1 MSAAVAVLMP
11 AETAPAPTLLPDRAA
26 DPPASAP
33 APLTDAPASTAAPNA
48 DLNSPPTPAKA
59 EPMAALQI
67 APASDSPAAAGTTI
81 VEQTPW
87 GTRRKS
93 SSANNTPTPK
103 PTLSRQTSREA
114 GEALQPSAPATP
126 DGVYVTRSAPGSGIS
141 GTFASITAMEAARA
155 AKIAAEQAAVLA
167 AREEQAH
174 KAETSKSSRRGSFD
188 AFEQARLER
197 QRAEE
202 EQRKREQGAVFRSAR
217 SRRGSSAELHTPTS
231 GASTPQRSRAS
242 SGPTSS
248 SVGDAPLATAD
259 PRANAVMSPVA
270 EINEATSPVPDA
282 ARGSGAFDAMH
293 DQSVASLAR
302 AEEEQRRRRAEEA
315 AAEERQKLAWQA
327 EILARQARTQE
338 LLQEAMAKAEAEKR
352 AQAEAI
358 EAERVAAARKK
369 AEATLRFEEERKLRA
384 MTPEQREAYLAE
396 KERQRLAKIAEEEAK
411 RRAEEEAREAEARRL
426 REEAEA
432 AARALLQQIVQ
443 QVEESHASPLQATP
457 QQQPAAELTPA
468 SSGSNASSS
477 APNSNNPP
485 SPVSSSLQQGG
496 GGHGG
501 TNDVSVAGTASTRVG
516 GVDPSRS
523 GGEQQ
528 QQLQGQQSSQ
538 SPETLNTDAAPEKGF
553 ESKKEL
559 QSTAPRKKRSSAWFC
574 CGSAIDEPDEVPP
587 QARPAASQ
595 PAAATCA

>member
-1 MSAAVAVLMP
+1 MSAAAAVLMP
-11 AETAPAPTLLPDRAA
+11 DETAPAPTLLPDRVA

-33 APLTDAPASTAAPNA
+33 TPLTDAPASTAAPNA
-48 DLNSPPTPAKA
+48 DSNSPPTPAKA
-59 EPMAALQI
+59 EPMAALRI
-67 APASDSPAAAGTTI
+67 APASDSPVATGNTI

-93 SSANNTPTPK
+93 GSANNTPTPK

-126 DGVYVTRSAPGSGIS
+126 DGVYVTRSAPGSGTS

-443 QVEESHASPLQATP
+443 QVEESHAPPPQASS

-477 APNSNNPP
+477 APNFNNPP
-485 SPVSSSLQQGG
+485 SPESSSLQQGG
-496 GGHGG
+496 CGHGG

-516 GVDPSRS
+516 VDPSRN
-523 GGEQQ
+523 GGEQHQ
-528 QQLQGQQSSQ
+528 RLQGQQSSQ
-538 SPETLNTDAAPEKGF
+538 SPETLITDAAPEKSF
-553 ESKKEL
+553 ENKKEL

-574 CGSAIDEPDEVPP
+574 CGSAVDEPDEVPP